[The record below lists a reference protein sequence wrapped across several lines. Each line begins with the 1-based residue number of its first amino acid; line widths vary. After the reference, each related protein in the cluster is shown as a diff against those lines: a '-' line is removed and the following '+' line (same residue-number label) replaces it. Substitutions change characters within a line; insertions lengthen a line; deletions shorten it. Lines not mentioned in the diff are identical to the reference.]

1 MAEVLRE
8 CELCLSNITRRIKAA
23 EDEKKRSRMTSM
35 SLGSSQ
41 QQQPDDS
48 SSEINLSTIR
58 PYNQR
63 IELDPNEGKR

>member
-35 SLGSSQ
+35 SVGSS

-48 SSEINLSTIR
+48 SSEINLSSIR

-63 IELDPNEGKR
+63 IELDPNEGKRY